1 MRRLADIGWDEFFQ
15 QAWDEQFADSGLT
28 PARIASSLRG
38 AFILWT
44 EHGDVEA
51 PARPKLV
58 RRPGSKLCTG
68 DWVALRMDPPVVEAG
83 LPRRTKVARK
93 APGLETVEQVLGANV
108 DVLFLVQGLDR
119 DFNVRRIERYMT
131 IAWDSGAQPVIVLNK
146 SDLCNDLDARVAEA
160 TEAGKGAPVVPV
172 SALTGEGVD
181 VLLSFL
187 TPGKTA
193 ALIGSSGVGK
203 SELTNRLAGG
213 DIREVGA
220 VREADGR
227 GRHTT
232 VGRELI
238 QTPQGWLLMD
248 LPGIREVQPSGE
260 GGVEQTFPDV
270 EALIAQCRFTD
281 CSHQNEPGCEIRAAL
296 DSGELER
303 SRFENYLKVQRD
315 LDVLE
320 QKKDARSAGE
330 AKRKMRKIHHSS
342 RQRPKDRSDRSA
354 RL

>member
-1 MRRLADIGWDEFFQ
+1 MRQLAEIGWDSFFQ
-15 QAWDEQFADSGLT
+15 QAWDELFADSGLT
-28 PARIASSLRG
+28 PARISSSLRG

-44 EHGDVEA
+44 ADGEVEA
-51 PARPKLV
+51 PARPKLF
-58 RRPGSKLCTG
+58 RRAGSKLCTG
-68 DWVALRMDPPVVEAG
+68 DWVALRTDPLVVEAG
-83 LPRRTKVARK
+83 LPRKTKVARK
-93 APGLETVEQVLGANV
+93 APGTETVEQVLGANV

-146 SDLCNDLDARVAEA
+146 ADLCNDIAARVAEA

-172 SALTGEGVD
+172 CALTGQGVD
-181 VLLSFL
+181 ELLSYL

-248 LPGIREVQPSGE
+248 LPGIREVQPSSE
-260 GGVEQTFPDV
+260 GGVEQTFPEV
-270 EALIAQCRFTD
+270 EALIAQCKFSN
-281 CSHQNEPGCEIRAAL
+281 CSHKNEPGCAIRAGLA
-296 DSGELER
+296 SGELER
-303 SRFENYLKVQRD
+303 SRYENYCKVQRD
-315 LDVLE
+315 LAVLS
-320 QKKDARSAGE
+320 QKKDDRQAGE
-330 AKRKMRKIHHSS
+330 AKQQMRKIHHGKRGGSKG
-342 RQRPKDRSDRSA
+342 R
-354 RL
+354 

>member
-1 MRRLADIGWDEFFQ
+1 MRQLAEIGWDGFFQ

-38 AFILWT
+38 AFILWAA
-44 EHGDVEA
+44 EGEIEA
-51 PARPKLV
+51 PARPKLF
-58 RRPGSKLCTG
+58 RRAGSKLCTG
-68 DWVALRMDPPVVEAG
+68 DWVALRTDPPVVEAR
-83 LPRRTKVARK
+83 LPRKTKVARK

-146 SDLCNDLDARVAEA
+146 ADICNDVDARVREA
-160 TEAGKGAPVVPV
+160 TEAGKGAPVVSA

-187 TPGKTA
+187 APGKTA

-213 DIREVGA
+213 AIREVGA

-248 LPGIREVQPSGE
+248 LPGIREVQPSSE
-260 GGVEQTFPDV
+260 GGVEQTFPEV
-270 EALIAQCRFTD
+270 EALIAQCKFSD
-281 CSHQNEPGCEIRAAL
+281 CSHQSEPGCAIQAGLR
-296 DSGELER
+296 SGELQR
-303 SRFENYLKVQRD
+303 SRYENYCKVQRD
-315 LDVLE
+315 LEVLA
-320 QKKDARSAGE
+320 QKKDARLAGE
-330 AKRKMRKIHHSS
+330 AKQKMRKIHHSN
-342 RQRPKDRSDRSA
+342 RGRSKGR
-354 RL
+354 

>member
-1 MRRLADIGWDEFFQ
+1 MSRLADIGWNDFFQ
-15 QAWDEQFADSGLT
+15 QAWDEQFADSDLI

-44 EHGDVEA
+44 EEREVEA
-51 PARPKLV
+51 PARPKLF
-58 RRPGSKLCTG
+58 RRAGSKLCTG
-68 DWVALRMDPPVVEAG
+68 DWVALRQDPLVVEAG

-93 APGLETVEQVLGANV
+93 ASGLDTAEQVLGANV

-119 DFNVRRIERYMT
+119 DFNMRRLERYMS
-131 IAWDSGAQPVIVLNK
+131 IAWDSGADPVVVLNK
-146 SDLCNDLDARVAEA
+146 ADLCNDLDARVAEA
-160 TEAGKGAPVVPV
+160 TEIAKGAPVVPTA
-172 SALTGEGVD
+172 ALSGEGVD
-181 VLLSFL
+181 VLLGFL
-187 TPGKTA
+187 NPGKTA

-213 DIREVGA
+213 AIREVGA

-260 GGVEQTFPDV
+260 GGMEQTFPDV
-270 EALIAQCRFTD
+270 EALLGQCRFAD
-281 CSHQNEPGCEIRAAL
+281 CSHQGEPGCAIREAL
-296 DSGELER
+296 SSGELDR
-303 SRFENYLKVQRD
+303 SRYENYLKVQRD
-315 LDVLE
+315 LDVLN
-320 QKKDARSAGE
+320 QRKDARLAGE
-330 AKRKMRKIHHSS
+330 AKQRMRKIHHST
-342 RQRPKDRSDRSA
+342 RNRPKGR
-354 RL
+354 

>member
-1 MRRLADIGWDEFFQ
+1 MGRLAEIGWDEFFQ
-15 QAWDEQFADSGLT
+15 QAWDELFCDSGLI

-44 EHGDVEA
+44 EAGEVEA

-58 RRPGSKLCTG
+58 RRAGSKLCTG
-68 DWVALRMDPPVVEAG
+68 DWVALRADPLVVEAG

-93 APGLETVEQVLGANV
+93 APGMETVEQVLGANV

-119 DFNVRRIERYMT
+119 DFNIRRIERYMT

-146 SDLCNDLDARVAEA
+146 ADLCNDLDAKIAET
-160 TEAGKGAPVVPV
+160 TETAKGAPVVAV
-172 SALTGEGVD
+172 SALTGEGVEA
-181 VLLSFL
+181 LLGFL
-187 TPGKTA
+187 GPGKTA

-203 SELTNRLAGG
+203 SELTNQLAGG

-248 LPGIREVQPSGE
+248 LPGIREVQPSSE
-260 GGVEQTFPDV
+260 GGVEQTFPEV
-270 EALIAQCRFTD
+270 EALIAQCRFSN
-281 CSHQNEPGCEIRAAL
+281 CSHTNEPGCAIRQGLA
-296 DSGELER
+296 SGELER
-303 SRFENYLKVQRD
+303 ARYENYIKVQRD
-315 LDVLE
+315 LEVLE
-320 QKKDARSAGE
+320 QKKDARQAGD
-330 AKRKMRKIHHSS
+330 AKQKVRKIHHTPRNRS
-342 RQRPKDRSDRSA
+342 RN
-354 RL
+354 

>member
-1 MRRLADIGWDEFFQ
+1 MRQLADIGWDSFFE
-15 QAWDEQFADSGLT
+15 QAWDEQFADSGLV

-44 EHGDVEA
+44 ADGDVEA

-58 RRPGSKLCTG
+58 RKPGSKLCTG
-68 DWVALRMDPPVVEAG
+68 DWVALRTDPLVVEAG
-83 LPRRTKVARK
+83 LPRKTKVARK
-93 APGLETVEQVLGANV
+93 SSGMGTAEQVLGANV

-146 SDLCNDLDARVAEA
+146 TDLCEDLDARVAEA
-160 TEAGKGAPVVPV
+160 TEAGKGAPVV
-172 SALTGEGVD
+172 SANALTGEGVD
-181 VLLSFL
+181 VLLTFL

-213 DIREVGA
+213 AIREVGA

-227 GRHTT
+227 GKHTT

-248 LPGIREVQPSGE
+248 LPGIREVQPSGD
-260 GGVEQTFPDV
+260 GGVEQTFPEV
-270 EALIAQCRFTD
+270 EALIAQCKFSD
-281 CSHQNEPGCEIRAAL
+281 CSHQNEPGCAIRAGLA
-296 DSGELER
+296 SGELQR
-303 SRFENYLKVQRD
+303 SRYENYCKVQRD
-315 LDVLE
+315 LEVLA
-320 QKKDARSAGE
+320 QKKDARLAGE
-330 AKRKMRKIHHSS
+330 AKQKMRKIHHSS
-342 RQRPKDRSDRSA
+342 RNRSKGR
-354 RL
+354 